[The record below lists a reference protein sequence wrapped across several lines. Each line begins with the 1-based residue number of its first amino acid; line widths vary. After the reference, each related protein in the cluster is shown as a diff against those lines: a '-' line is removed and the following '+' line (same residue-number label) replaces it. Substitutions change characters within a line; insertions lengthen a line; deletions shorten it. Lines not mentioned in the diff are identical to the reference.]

1 MANSTTQRARELRKA
16 QNIYE
21 GLLWKL
27 LRDRRLE
34 GYKFRRQYTIG
45 TYFADFAC
53 FEAKLVIEL
62 DGNSHDER
70 QEADAIRDEYLK
82 QQGWQTLRVRNVELM
97 QDGNGV
103 VLTILHHL
111 APHIQK

>member
-1 MANSTTQRARELRKA
+1 MANSTTQRARELRRN
-16 QNIYE
+16 QTIYE

-34 GYKFRRQYTIG
+34 GYKFRRQYPLG
-45 TYFADFAC
+45 PYFADFAC
-53 FEAKLVIEL
+53 LEAKLIIEL
-62 DGNSHDER
+62 DGNSHHER
-70 QEADAIRDEYLK
+70 QAADAIRDEYLL

-97 QDGNGV
+97 RDGNGV

-111 APHIQK
+111 APPIQK